1 MAKKSR
7 LHEFEKNNRV
17 INIQQAQD
25 IRRERLEIARQ
36 KKEVTRKRKVKIN
49 YMRMALV
56 VLVLV
61 IGVSFVVSAVKI
73 VRLQG
78 EQKEVAARNDEL
90 THKKETLEMEFENVK
105 LPEYIEN
112 QARRDLKLVKPQEL
126 LFAFNEDSK
135 TDTKEET
142 KNANDTDKNTD
153 NDAKDSKTDGKT
165 NNS

>member
-49 YMRMALV
+49 YMRMALF

-90 THKKETLEMEFENVK
+90 TNKKETLEMEFENVK

-153 NDAKDSKTDGKT
+153 NDTKDSKTDGKT

>member
-25 IRRERLEIARQ
+25 VRRERLEIARQ

-49 YMRMALV
+49 YMRMALF

-78 EQKEVAARNDEL
+78 EQKAVAARNDEL

-153 NDAKDSKTDGKT
+153 NDTKDSKTDGKT